1 MIRLA
6 LAIPVLGL
14 LSACAGQAT
23 YDIRPFYDE
32 ASKQV
37 LCCAATITNSK
48 DIASVTVHVQKSADG
63 YTLDFSE
70 AGVGATAPIT
80 AQSQATTAIAGA
92 VSNAATAAIK
102 LAP

>member
-1 MIRLA
+1 MKF
-6 LAIPVLGL
+6 AITL
-14 LSACAGQAT
+14 LCLSLTGCAGQAT

-37 LCCAATITNSK
+37 LCCAATISNSK
-48 DIASVTVHVQKSADG
+48 DIASVTVHVQKSAGG
-63 YTLDFSE
+63 YVLDFSE
-70 AGVGATAPIT
+70 TGVGATAPIT

-92 VSNAATAAIK
+92 VSNAAAAAIK